1 MTSITH
7 STARPPVP
15 IAAGSATIRLPER
28 HAARH
33 RDACAT
39 MAPPPGAR
47 RIRAVHRADGRVAYP
62 EVVRYRLHRWNET
75 EGTYRAAELVDL
87 PPTVESHP
95 DEHMRERA
103 RASRRPFLPVTLPYV
118 ADVWDLVLYDRLK
131 ARGAL
136 EHGHR
141 VAMDDGGEPIDKHA
155 APRG

>member
-1 MTSITH
+1 MISITH
-7 STARPPVP
+7 SMARPPVP
-15 IAAGSATIRLPER
+15 IAAGLAPLRLPER

-33 RDACAT
+33 REACAT
-39 MAPPPGAR
+39 MAPPPAIR
-47 RIRAVHRADGRVAYP
+47 RIRAVRRADGRVAYP
-62 EVVRYRLHRWNET
+62 EVVRYRLYRWNEA
-75 EGTYRAAELVDL
+75 EEAYRAAELVDL

-118 ADVWDLVLYDRLK
+118 ADVRDLVLYERLK

-155 APRG
+155 MPRG

>member
-1 MTSITH
+1 MISITH
-7 STARPPVP
+7 STAHPPAP
-15 IAAGSATIRLPER
+15 IAARLAPLRLPER

-33 RDACAT
+33 REACAT
-39 MAPPPGAR
+39 MAPAPAIR
-47 RIRAVHRADGRVAYP
+47 RIRAVRRADGRVAYP
-62 EVVRYRLHRWNET
+62 EVVRYRLYRWNEA
-75 EGTYRAAELVDL
+75 EEAYCAAELVDL

-95 DEHMRERA
+95 DEHMRGRA
-103 RASRRPFLPVTLPYV
+103 RASRRPFLLVTLPYV
-118 ADVWDLVLYDRLK
+118 ADVRDLVLYDRLK

>member
-7 STARPPVP
+7 SMAHPPVP

-33 RDACAT
+33 REACVT
-39 MAPPPGAR
+39 MALPPPIR
-47 RIRAVHRADGRVAYP
+47 RIRAVRRADGRVAYP
-62 EVVRYRLHRWNET
+62 EVVRYRLYRWNEA
-75 EGTYRAAELVDL
+75 EETYRPAELVDL

-118 ADVWDLVLYDRLK
+118 ADVRDLVLYERLK
-131 ARGAL
+131 ARGVL

-141 VAMDDGGEPIDKHA
+141 VAVGELDQGQG
-155 APRG
+155 RR

>member
-1 MTSITH
+1 MTSITYSMAH
-7 STARPPVP
+7 PPVP
-15 IAAGSATIRLPER
+15 TAAGLATTRLPER

-33 RDACAT
+33 REACAT
-39 MAPPPGAR
+39 MAPPPVIQ
-47 RIRAVHRADGRVAYP
+47 RIRAVRRADGRTAYP
-62 EVVRYRLHRWNET
+62 EAVRYRLYRWNEA
-75 EGTYRAAELVDL
+75 EKAYRPAELVDL

-95 DEHMRERA
+95 DDHMRELA
-103 RASRRPFLPVTLPYV
+103 RIARRRFLPVTLPYV
-118 ADVWDLVLYDRLK
+118 ADVRDLALYERLK

>member
-7 STARPPVP
+7 HMARPPAP

-28 HAARH
+28 HATRH
-33 RDACAT
+33 REACAT
-39 MAPPPGAR
+39 MAPPPAIR
-47 RIRAVHRADGRVAYP
+47 RIRAVRRADGRVAYP
-62 EVVRYRLHRWNET
+62 EVVRYRLYRWNET
-75 EGTYRAAELVDL
+75 EEAYRAAELVDL

-95 DEHMRERA
+95 DEHMRARA

-118 ADVWDLVLYDRLK
+118 ADVRDLALYDHLK

-141 VAMDDGGEPIDKHA
+141 VAMDDGGEPIDQHA